1 MRYCFSIKNSVGKET
16 LLDTILLVGYLAS
29 MCSVSSFVPQVY
41 KVVKTNDT
49 QAISTGMY
57 CLTVTGFALW
67 TAFGIMRTE
76 WPIIMTNLT
85 CFNLSTIILV
95 KKLRS

>member
-1 MRYCFSIKNSVGKET
+1 M
-16 LLDTILLVGYLAS
+16 DTALLVGYLAS

-41 KVVKTNDT
+41 KVVRTNDT
-49 QAISTGMY
+49 KAISTGMY

-67 TAFGIMRTE
+67 TIFGVMRTE
-76 WPIIMTNLT
+76 WPIIMTNSA
-85 CFNLSTIILV
+85 CFILSLVILV